1 MPLPQLFNHK
11 DTVQL
16 TAMIKDIRKHVT
28 AKFDALSC
36 GCRCHLEE
44 MLCSVISNSTDNW
57 TTRPTPGS
65 STGRGR
71 LKYLHSSFR
80 NSRFIF
86 HFTFTFVYF
95 FWCLQY
101 FRILQYFYIFLLS
114 CAHLLLNKGRDTKV
128 FKHLIYL
135 KFIHHIFPLVL
146 YFTFVSEAFCFVH
159 YLYIFA
165 FQIISPSALTFNNAN
180 TPEEKE
186 RYHT

>member
-1 MPLPQLFNHK
+1 MLSHLKQHRQLDNQ
-11 DTVQL
+11 TNTGL
-16 TAMIKDIRKHVT
+16 IYRKRETKVFT
-28 AKFDALSC
+28 QFFSELS
-36 GCRCHLEE
+36 
-44 MLCSVISNSTDNW
+44 IYF
-57 TTRPTPGS
+57 P
-65 STGRGR
+65 
-71 LKYLHSSFR
+71 
-80 NSRFIF
+80 F
-86 HFTFTFVYF
+86 HFYFRLFF

-101 FRILQYFYIFLLS
+101 FSILQYFYIFLLS

-128 FKHLIYL
+128 FTHLIYL

-165 FQIISPSALTFNNAN
+165 FQIISPSALTFNNTN

>member
-11 DTVQL
+11 DTVQF

-36 GCRCHLEE
+36 GCRGHLEE
-44 MLCSVISNSTDNW
+44 MLCSLISNSTDNW

-95 FWCLQY
+95 FLVSA
-101 FRILQYFYIFLLS
+101 ILSHLTVLLHFS
-114 CAHLLLNKGRDTKV
+114 SILCSFTPKQRKG
-128 FKHLIYL
+128 Y
-135 KFIHHIFPLVL
+135 
-146 YFTFVSEAFCFVH
+146 
-159 YLYIFA
+159 
-165 FQIISPSALTFNNAN
+165 
-180 TPEEKE
+180 
-186 RYHT
+186 